1 MVLTAHQ
8 NDCAAA
14 ILDDIAVELMVAEL
28 HTLLDRFTAAGSWAG
43 VSPDQARQASGRL
56 ASARARLDAVLMTA
70 AARVR
75 DAVTAAGG
83 SPGQAGTLLANE
95 FGGDRR
101 ETGVLLALHEQL
113 SDRPATRGAFA
124 DGTLSK
130 DQVAVIARGV
140 SALPDSVRNADR
152 EAAERSLLDAAPEL
166 SLIDLRRRATRMR
179 EAFETAQEADA
190 HEDAQLVDQ
199 EAAAWA
205 KSSFWMKEVC
215 PGQVRGGFLLPTA
228 QGQMLKTAL
237 EAISAPRRF
246 HLSDS
251 SVVTSKS
258 ASSGHASPPT
268 WAVDDTVRPP
278 AADPKRSPGL
288 TTPTDPASG
297 DPRTALGRATA
308 GEWARSGDQLD
319 AELDEADRADA
330 GGLPMDAAHREGRA
344 LAQLCEHLPLDALP
358 GAGGVSAVMTVNL
371 DYETLALGVR
381 AATLST
387 GDRISA
393 GEARR
398 LACGA
403 QLIPQVFDGAS
414 LPLDLGRAK
423 RLFSTAQRRA
433 AANKYGGCAFPG
445 CEKPP
450 EWCEGHHWRRPW
462 ATGGTTDLADL
473 APLCS
478 SYHRRVHLE
487 DIPIRFRDGHL
498 EFSVQSRG
506 RPAGERAWRR
516 NRRYRVPPTE
526 G

>member
-56 ASARARLDAVLMTA
+56 ASARARLDAVLMIA

-75 DAVTAAGG
+75 DAVAAAGG
-83 SPGQAGTLLANE
+83 SPGQAGTLLADE

-113 SDRPATRGAFA
+113 SDRPATREAFA

-140 SALPDSVRNADR
+140 SALPDSVSNADR
-152 EAAERSLLDAAPEL
+152 EVAERSLLDAAPEL

-215 PGQVRGGFLLPTA
+215 PGQVRGGFLLPAA

-251 SVVTSKS
+251 SVVTSES

-268 WAVDDTVRPP
+268 WAVDDSVPPP
-278 AADPKRSPGL
+278 AARPKRSPASTAPL
-288 TTPTDPASG
+288 DLASG
-297 DPRTALGRATA
+297 DPTTASSRTV
-308 GEWARSGDQLD
+308 GEWPRSGDQLD
-319 AELDEADRADA
+319 AEFDEADRADA
-330 GGLPMDAAHREGRA
+330 GGCPWTRRIEKDGRWHS
-344 LAQLCEHLPLDALP
+344 C
-358 GAGGVSAVMTVNL
+358 VSICRWMPCP
-371 DYETLALGVR
+371 
-381 AATLST
+381 
-387 GDRISA
+387 
-393 GEARR
+393 ARV
-398 LACGA
+398 GY
-403 QLIPQVFDGAS
+403 
-414 LPLDLGRAK
+414 
-423 RLFSTAQRRA
+423 RR
-433 AANKYGGCAFPG
+433 
-445 CEKPP
+445 
-450 EWCEGHHWRRPW
+450 
-462 ATGGTTDLADL
+462 
-473 APLCS
+473 S
-478 SYHRRVHLE
+478 
-487 DIPIRFRDGHL
+487 
-498 EFSVQSRG
+498 
-506 RPAGERAWRR
+506 
-516 NRRYRVPPTE
+516 
-526 G
+526 

>member
-1 MVLTAHQ
+1 MVLTAHE

-83 SPGQAGTLLANE
+83 SPGQAGTLLAGE

-101 ETGVLLALHEQL
+101 ETGVLLALHKQL
-113 SDRPATRGAFA
+113 SDRPATREAFA

-140 SALPDSVRNADR
+140 SALPDSVSNADR

-278 AADPKRSPGL
+278 AARPKRSPASTAPL
-288 TTPTDPASG
+288 DLASG
-297 DPRTALGRATA
+297 DPTTASSRTV
-308 GEWARSGDQLD
+308 GEWPRSGDQLD
-319 AELDEADRADA
+319 AEFDEADRADA
-330 GGLPMDAAHREGRA
+330 GGCPWTRRIEKDGRWHS
-344 LAQLCEHLPLDALP
+344 C
-358 GAGGVSAVMTVNL
+358 VSICRWMPCP
-371 DYETLALGVR
+371 
-381 AATLST
+381 
-387 GDRISA
+387 
-393 GEARR
+393 ARV
-398 LACGA
+398 GY
-403 QLIPQVFDGAS
+403 
-414 LPLDLGRAK
+414 
-423 RLFSTAQRRA
+423 RR
-433 AANKYGGCAFPG
+433 
-445 CEKPP
+445 
-450 EWCEGHHWRRPW
+450 
-462 ATGGTTDLADL
+462 
-473 APLCS
+473 S
-478 SYHRRVHLE
+478 
-487 DIPIRFRDGHL
+487 
-498 EFSVQSRG
+498 
-506 RPAGERAWRR
+506 
-516 NRRYRVPPTE
+516 
-526 G
+526 

>member
-1 MVLTAHQ
+1 MTLTAREHSVT
-8 NDCAAA
+8 AST
-14 ILDDIAVELMVAEL
+14 LDDVSVESMVTEL
-28 HTLLDRFTAAGSWAG
+28 HALLDRFTADAAWAE
-43 VSPDQARQASGRL
+43 VSPDHARLASGRL
-56 ASARARLDAVLMTA
+56 ASARARLDAVLMSA

-75 DAVTAAGG
+75 DGVIAAGG
-83 SPGQAGTLLANE
+83 SPGQASTLLARE

-101 ETGVLLALHEQL
+101 ETGGLLALHEQL
-113 SDRPATRGAFA
+113 CDRPATREAFVDGA
-124 DGTLSK
+124 LSK
-130 DQVAVIARGV
+130 DQAGVIARGV
-140 SALPDSVRNADR
+140 NSLPDWVSGADR
-152 EAAERSLLDAAPEL
+152 ARAEKSLLDAAGEL

-205 KSSFWMKEVC
+205 KSAFWMKEIC

-251 SVVTSKS
+251 LAAPQRP
-258 ASSGHASPPT
+258 ASPGPASPPT
-268 WAVDDTVRPP
+268 WAVDDTLRAP
-278 AADPKRSPGL
+278 AAGPSCSPDATTTTDSALSDP
-288 TTPTDPASG
+288 TV
-297 DPRTALGRATA
+297 ALGRATGGWPCT
-308 GEWARSGDQLD
+308 GEQLD
-319 AELDEADRADA
+319 AELDEAERADA
-330 GGLPMDAAHREGRA
+330 GGLPMDTAHREGRA

-358 GAGGVSAVMTVNL
+358 GAGGVSAIMTVNL

-387 GDRISA
+387 GHRISA

-403 QLIPQVFDGAS
+403 QLIPQVFDGES

-423 RLFSTAQRRA
+423 RLFSVAQRRA
-433 AANKYGGCAFPG
+433 AANRDGGCAFPG

-450 EWCEGHHWRRPW
+450 EWCEGHHWRQPW
-462 ATGGTTDLADL
+462 AAGGTTNLDDLAS
-473 APLCS
+473 LCS
-478 SYHRRVHLE
+478 SDHRRVHAE
-487 DIPIRFRDGHL
+487 NIPIRLRDGRL
-498 EFSVQSRG
+498 EFYVQARG
-506 RPAGERAWRR
+506 RPAGERVWLR
-516 NRRYRVPPTE
+516 NSRFRVPPTT